1 MVGGVRSVA
10 RSDRLGTIVL
20 MACGCKGQT
29 TQAAKAAQAARE
41 KAHQEAAAKKIAIRQ
56 AQAEGR
62 RVSVERI
69 AR

>member
-1 MVGGVRSVA
+1 
-10 RSDRLGTIVL
+10 
-20 MACGCKGQT
+20 MACGCNKQT

-41 KAHQEAAAKKIAIRQ
+41 KAHQEAAVKKAAIRQ

>member
-1 MVGGVRSVA
+1 
-10 RSDRLGTIVL
+10 
-20 MACGCKGQT
+20 MACGCSKQT

-41 KAHQEAAAKKIAIRQ
+41 KAHQEAAAKKTAIRQ

>member
-1 MVGGVRSVA
+1 
-10 RSDRLGTIVL
+10 

-29 TQAAKAAQAARE
+29 SQAAKAAQAARE
-41 KAHQEAAAKKIAIRQ
+41 KAHQEAAAKKAVIRQ